1 MKIPDSRMTVAPP
14 YAQTD
19 FMVTLTEGMASEHI
33 NLHSLDKLTNEF
45 ITLEHQSV
53 NSAFYAS
60 CVNTHHKLMTSIIHG
75 RYTLLN
81 HQLRFIPHFA
91 DQFSVK
97 LFHFTEVIKSTLS
110 SLRYF
115 LSVTLFLCFFRLN
128 HFAFFFAL
136 TFTIEV
142 FFQLVGTSSNYDGN
156 ANENVAD
163 LKI

>member
-1 MKIPDSRMTVAPP
+1 MTVAPP
-14 YAQTD
+14 YVQTD

-115 LSVTLFLCFFRLN
+115 FKCYVVF
-128 HFAFFFAL
+128 
-136 TFTIEV
+136 V
-142 FFQLVGTSSNYDGN
+142 FFPAESICFLFCFNIYDRGIFSVSRDFKQLRRQRQR
-156 ANENVAD
+156 
-163 LKI
+163 KRC